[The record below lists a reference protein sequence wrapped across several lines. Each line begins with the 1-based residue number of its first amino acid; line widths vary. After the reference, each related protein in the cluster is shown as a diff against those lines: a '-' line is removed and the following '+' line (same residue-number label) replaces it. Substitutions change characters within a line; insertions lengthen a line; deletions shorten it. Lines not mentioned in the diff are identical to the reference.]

1 MQANGEA
8 PRQRVESESL
18 KRRIQE
24 GRKTRNRRRKTMNRY
39 VPPTPRAA
47 LGLAAAAVTAIMFGV
62 AVVAPAKLDSVN
74 AGDRS
79 LAVSTTTEPTQ
90 VEVVVIPMVE
100 IVATREPNVVSA
112 QGRDMIRTKS
122 KQQI

>member
-1 MQANGEA
+1 
-8 PRQRVESESL
+8 
-18 KRRIQE
+18 
-24 GRKTRNRRRKTMNRY
+24 MNRY
-39 VPPTPRAA
+39 VPPTPRVT
-47 LGLAAAAVTAIMFGV
+47 LGLAAAAVTAIMLGV

-74 AGDRS
+74 GSDRS
-79 LAVSTTTEPTQ
+79 LAVSTTTEPQ
-90 VEVVVIPMVE
+90 VEVVVIPAVE

>member
-1 MQANGEA
+1 M
-8 PRQRVESESL
+8 
-18 KRRIQE
+18 KH
-24 GRKTRNRRRKTMNRY
+24 Y

-62 AVVAPAKLDSVN
+62 AVVAPAKLDSVTGN
-74 AGDRS
+74 DRS
-79 LAVSTTTEPTQ
+79 LAVSTTTQPSQ
-90 VEVVVIPMVE
+90 LEVVVIPTVE